1 MSVHND
7 EGDCLRMQGR
17 EWAAKG
23 IDMVE
28 SRIPMPGEVKYGL
41 LNDHIHPFIYCLCAL
56 FLVVMWWG
64 WQDWPRIHSPPS
76 KPPKPL
82 YCVGRDE

>member
-1 MSVHND
+1 MFINND

-17 EWAAKG
+17 EWAAQG

-28 SRIPMPGEVKYGL
+28 SRIPKPGEVKYGL

-56 FLVVMWWG
+56 FFGGDVVG
-64 WQDWPRIHSPPS
+64 LAGLASNPQSFF
-76 KPPKPL
+76 
-82 YCVGRDE
+82 